1 MAAPRTGAAASLP
14 RLAVRLTDVARDFLA
29 GAALA
34 KKSVFV
40 PLGEPPH
47 GNELHLLEV
56 SSPGSAEPLILLA
69 QPKGPPSATGYP
81 LELSFPPAT
90 STAPSSAN
98 QKTTDDDMLEEVP
111 DDGAP
116 RSAAQPT
123 DRLVGRKLAGGKLL
137 IEALVGQGGA
147 GSVYRARH
155 RDLHMSVAVKVM
167 HESYQ
172 RDADF
177 CRRFQTEALSASR
190 LDHPNLTR
198 VLDFGQEPDGLLY
211 IAMEFLD
218 GQSLRDILDVEKKLP
233 LGRVAS
239 LLIQVCSGL
248 THAHARNVI
257 HRDIKPEN
265 LMVVRGLDDD
275 GKESEIVKV
284 CDFGIAHRPAT
295 DGRAIP
301 AGTAEYMAP
310 ELFLEG
316 DADVQSDVY
325 ACGVV
330 LYELLTGVMPIPG
343 DFVQIVARVQVVEP
357 EPPSRHVAGL
367 DARVDRLVLKALSKQ
382 KQGRHP
388 SVVAL
393 RNELRTLSEEIS
405 IFSAGGYWNEMDAA
419 PVSQRSVTTPVK
431 SDADASAEGGDWL
444 ERGPGYLHA
453 SMSPASAPASSSRPA
468 DAPPMSSRAPLS
480 ASLMPSM
487 RASSPSYSSF
497 APGSAPPPSSPPSPL
512 SPHPSM
518 RVSAPS
524 ITGMPAVNAMRP
536 PAPSYSSMNSEV
548 MLGSSSM
555 EPPPQSDR
563 GDEARAMTT
572 FLKQLME
579 TTDEAKF
586 AAAVPKIDAKIRPLM
601 NDAQSGTL
609 WRLRCALEMIAGESS
624 RRAPHATLLLRTL
637 GDTALLGPIAEK
649 ALTGFEDREGT
660 ASKLVARAGKHGAYA
675 LYAARLKH
683 ATFEPRERFVT
694 ILHDMGAHSLVMITA
709 ALERLESRLAHP
721 GAIAL
726 AEDLL
731 KALPGVPNEAT
742 ASIVSRFARSETP
755 ALALVATAALPK
767 VAGAAARPVLLGLF
781 DHADDGVSIAAIK
794 GLRALDMIDVQVVK
808 TLEPLILGEL
818 SSRMPPRVAAVEA
831 LAKVRPDAT
840 NAARALLT
848 RVLQQTT
855 ATTPDAE
862 DLVVVASTSLIAIG
876 GDAGL
881 VAERWRKSTVWLR
894 TRLEVVLKGAPKTML

>member
-34 KKSVFV
+34 RKSVFV
-40 PLGEPPH
+40 PLREPPQGDQMH
-47 GNELHLLEV
+47 ILEV
-56 SSPGSAEPLILLA
+56 FSPGHAEPLILLA
-69 QPKGPPSATGYP
+69 QPKGPPSATGHP
-81 LELSFPPAT
+81 LELSLPPAI
-90 STAPSSAN
+90 SAAPASVT
-98 QKTTDDDMLEEVP
+98 QKTTDHETLEEVH
-111 DDGAP
+111 DDAP
-116 RSAAQPT
+116 HSAAEPT
-123 DRLVGRKLAGGKLL
+123 DPLVGRKLAGGKLL

-218 GQSLRDILDVEKKLP
+218 GRSLRDILDVEKKLP
-233 LGRVAS
+233 LARVAS

-284 CDFGIAHRPAT
+284 CDFGIAHRPST
-295 DGRAIP
+295 DGRAIL

-357 EPPSRHVAGL
+357 EPPSRHVQGL

-382 KQGRHP
+382 KQARHP

-393 RNELRTLSEEIS
+393 RNELRTLSEEIAV
-405 IFSAGGYWNEMDAA
+405 FSAGGYWNEIDSA
-419 PVSQRSVTTPVK
+419 PVSRRSVTTPVK
-431 SDADASAEGGDWL
+431 SDGAGDGDWL
-444 ERGPGYLHA
+444 ERGPGYLH
-453 SMSPASAPASSSRPA
+453 SMAPASLPTSSSRPA
-468 DAPPMSSRAPLS
+468 AVCSTPSRAPLS

-487 RASSPSYSSF
+487 RASAPSYSSF
-497 APGSAPPPSSPPSPL
+497 APGSAPPPSSQPSPL

-518 RVSAPS
+518 RASSPS

-536 PAPSYSSMNSEV
+536 PAPSYASMNSDV
-548 MLGSSSM
+548 TLGSSSS

-563 GDEARAMTT
+563 ADEARAMTT

-601 NDAQSGTL
+601 NDGQSGTL
-609 WRLRCALEMIAGESS
+609 WRLRCTLEMIAAEQS

-637 GDTALLGPIAEK
+637 SDTALLGPIAEK

-694 ILHDMGAHSLVMITA
+694 ILHDMGAHSLKMITA

-721 GAIAL
+721 GATAL

-731 KALPGVPNEAT
+731 KALPGVPDEPTAT
-742 ASIVSRFARSETP
+742 IVARFARSETP
-755 ALALVATAALPK
+755 ALALVATVALPK
-767 VAGAAARPVLLGLF
+767 VAAAAARPVLLGLF

-794 GLRALDMIDVQVVK
+794 GLRSLEMIDLQAVR

-831 LAKVRPDAT
+831 LANVRPDAVI
-840 NAARALLT
+840 AARSLLT

-855 ATTPDAE
+855 AATPDAE
-862 DLVVVASTSLIAIG
+862 DLVVVASTSLLAIG

-881 VAERWRKSTVWLR
+881 VAERWRKSTVWLK
-894 TRLEVVLKGAPKTML
+894 TRLETVLKGAAKTTL

>member
-1 MAAPRTGAAASLP
+1 MAAPRKGGVAAASLP
-14 RLAVRLTDVARDFLA
+14 RLAVRVTDAARDFLA

-34 KKSVFV
+34 QKSVFV
-40 PLGEPPH
+40 PLSEPPR
-47 GNELHLLEV
+47 GNEVHVLEV

-69 QPKGPPSATGYP
+69 QPKGTPSATGYP
-81 LELSFPPAT
+81 LELSFPPAA
-90 STAPSSAN
+90 S
-98 QKTTDDDMLEEVP
+98 QKTTDDDLLEEVADSAP
-111 DDGAP
+111 P
-116 RSAAQPT
+116 RSVSQPT
-123 DRLVGRKLAGGKLL
+123 SSDPLVGRKLAGGKLL

-218 GQSLRDILDVEKKLP
+218 GQSLRDILDIEKKLP
-233 LGRVAS
+233 LARVAS

-248 THAHARNVI
+248 THAHARNVV

-295 DGRAIP
+295 DGRAVL

-357 EPPSRHVAGL
+357 EPPSRHVPGL

-382 KQGRHP
+382 KQARHA

-405 IFSAGGYWNEMDAA
+405 IFSSGGYWNEIDAA
-419 PVSQRSVTTPVK
+419 PVSARGVSSPAK
-431 SDADASAEGGDWL
+431 SAADASSDGEDWL
-444 ERGPGYLHA
+444 ERGPGYLH
-453 SMSPASAPASSSRPA
+453 SLSPAAPPVSSSRPA
-468 DAPPMSSRAPLS
+468 DAPAPQSTRAPLS
-480 ASLMPSM
+480 PSLMPAM
-487 RASSPSYSSF
+487 RAATPSFSSF
-497 APGSAPPPSSPPSPL
+497 APGSMPTTSSSPSSTRPAIHTS
-512 SPHPSM
+512 S
-518 RVSAPS
+518 PS

-536 PAPSYSSMNSEV
+536 PAPSYSSMNNEV

-555 EPPPQSDR
+555 EPPPQNDKA
-563 GDEARAMTT
+563 DDARAMAT
-572 FLKQLME
+572 FLRQLME
-579 TTDEAKF
+579 TTDETKF
-586 AAAVPKIDAKIRPLM
+586 ANAVPKIDAKIRPLM
-601 NDAQSGTL
+601 AEAQSGNL
-609 WRLRCALEMIAGESS
+609 WRLRCALEMIAGEASK
-624 RRAPHATLLLRTL
+624 RAPHANQLLATLSDSTLLAPL
-637 GDTALLGPIAEK
+637 AEK

-660 ASKLVARAGKHGAYA
+660 ASKLIARAGKRGAYA

-694 ILHDMGAHSLVMITA
+694 ILHDMGAHSLGMITA
-709 ALERLESRLAHP
+709 ALERLESRLSHP
-721 GAIAL
+721 GATAL

-731 KALPGVPNEAT
+731 KALPGVPDEPT
-742 ASIVSRFARSETP
+742 AIIVSRFARSEAP
-755 ALALVATAALPK
+755 ALALVATTALPK
-767 VAGAAARPVLLGLF
+767 VAGSSSRAVLLGLF
-781 DHADDGVSIAAIK
+781 DHTDDGVSIAAIK
-794 GLRALDMIDVQVVK
+794 GLRSLEMIDARAIR
-808 TLEPLILGEL
+808 TLEPLVLGEL
-818 SSRMPPRVAAVEA
+818 SSRMPPRIAAVEA
-831 LAKVRPDAT
+831 LAKARPEAQV
-840 NAARALLT
+840 AARMLLT

-862 DLVVVASTSLIAIG
+862 DLVVVASTSLIAVG

-881 VAERWRKSTVWLR
+881 VAERWRKSTVWLK
-894 TRLEVVLKGAPKTML
+894 TRLEAVLKQAPKAMQ

>member
-1 MAAPRTGAAASLP
+1 MAAPQTGAATSLP

-34 KKSVFV
+34 NKSVFV
-40 PLGEPPH
+40 PLGEPPR
-47 GNELHLLEV
+47 GNELHILEV
-56 SSPGSAEPLILLA
+56 TSPGSKEPLILFA

-81 LELSFPPAT
+81 LELSLPPPA
-90 STAPSSAN
+90 SPPSSTSN
-98 QKTTDDDMLEEVP
+98 QKTTDDATLEEVH
-111 DDGAP
+111 DDVAP
-116 RSAAQPT
+116 HSAAHAT
-123 DRLVGRKLAGGKLL
+123 DPLVGRKLAGGKLV

-233 LGRVAS
+233 LARVAS

-284 CDFGIAHRPAT
+284 CDFGIAHRPSSE
-295 DGRAIP
+295 GRAIL

-357 EPPSRHVAGL
+357 EPPSRHVSGL

-382 KQGRHP
+382 KQGRHA

-393 RNELRTLSEEIS
+393 RNELRTLSEEIA
-405 IFSAGGYWNEMDAA
+405 IFSAGGYWNEIEAA
-419 PVSQRSVTTPVK
+419 PVSKRSVTTPVK
-431 SDADASAEGGDWL
+431 NDAEAAADGGDWL

-453 SMSPASAPASSSRPA
+453 SMSPASGPTSSSGPA
-468 DAPPMSSRAPLS
+468 EAPPQSSRAPLS

-487 RASSPSYSSF
+487 RAPAQSYSSF
-497 APGSAPPPSSPPSPL
+497 GPSSAPPSSQPSPA
-512 SPHPSM
+512 STHPSM
-518 RVSAPS
+518 RASSPS

-536 PAPSYSSMNSEV
+536 PAPSYSSVNNEV

-579 TTDEAKF
+579 TTDESKF

-601 NDAQSGTL
+601 DDAQSGTL
-609 WRLRCALEMIAGESS
+609 WRLRCALEMIAGEQS
-624 RRAPHATLLLRTL
+624 RRAPHATVLLRTL

-709 ALERLESRLAHP
+709 ALERLESRLSHP
-721 GAIAL
+721 GATAL

-742 ASIVSRFARSETP
+742 ANIVSRFARSETP
-755 ALALVATAALPK
+755 ALALVATSALPK
-767 VAGAAARPVLLGLF
+767 VAGVAARPVLLGLF

-794 GLRALDMIDVQVVK
+794 GLRSLEMIDLHAVK

-831 LAKVRPDAT
+831 LAKVRPEAT
-840 NAARALLT
+840 IAARALLT

-855 ATTPDAE
+855 AATPDAE

-894 TRLEVVLKGAPKTML
+894 TRLETVLKGAPKTML